1 MPTTFFDPAGLA
13 RLGSMDLVAKQVVE
27 GFLTGRHRS
36 PYHGFSVEYL
46 DHRPYTPGDDLRAM
60 DWKMLARSDK
70 YQIKLFE
77 DETNLRA
84 YILLDC
90 SESMAF
96 KSGEIDKLSYG
107 AYLAAALTYLLIRQ
121 NDAVGLVLFD
131 KEVRQYIPP
140 KAHPS
145 QFRRI
150 LQALDGV
157 KSGGETDVGAVLH
170 EAAERT
176 KRRGLIIVISD
187 LIDKEESIASGLQHF
202 RHNNHEVIVFH
213 TLDDAELTFPYDRL
227 TRFKDMEGAG
237 RVVTNPKS
245 LRKRYLERIQAFTEQ
260 IKNDCFERKIS
271 YNLASTTEPYDRFLA
286 AYLDKRAR
294 IG

>member
-1 MPTTFFDPAGLA
+1 MPSTFFDPAGLA
-13 RLGSMDLVAKQVVE
+13 RLGSLDLVAKQVVE

-46 DHRPYTPGDDLRAM
+46 DHRHYSPGDDLRAM

-107 AYLAAALTYLLIRQ
+107 AYLASALTYLLIRQ

-140 KAHPS
+140 KAHPT
-145 QFRRI
+145 QYRRI
-150 LQALDGV
+150 LQALDGI

-187 LIDKEESIASGLQHF
+187 LIDNEESIASGLQHF

-237 RVVTNPKS
+237 RVTANPKS
-245 LRKRYLERIQAFTEQ
+245 LRRRYLERIQAFTEK
-260 IKNDCFERKIS
+260 IKHDCFERKIS

-286 AYLDKRAR
+286 AYLDKRSR

>member
-1 MPTTFFDPAGLA
+1 MPSTYFDPAGLA
-13 RLGSMDLVAKQVVE
+13 RLGGLDLIAKQVVE

-46 DHRPYTPGDDLRAM
+46 DHRPYSPGDDMRTM

-70 YQIKLFE
+70 YQIKLYE

-96 KSGEIDKLSYG
+96 KSGEISKLTYG
-107 AYLAAALTYLLIRQ
+107 AYLAAALAYLLIRQ
-121 NDAVGLVLFD
+121 NDAVGLLLFD
-131 KEVRQYIPP
+131 DKVRHYIPP

-145 QFRRI
+145 QYRRI
-150 LQALDGV
+150 LQSLDGV
-157 KSGGETDVGAVLH
+157 ESGGETNVGAVLH

-176 KRRGLIIVISD
+176 KRRGLIILISD
-187 LIDKEESIASGLQHF
+187 LIDNEDSIASGLQHF
-202 RHNNHEVIVFH
+202 RHDNHEVLAFQI
-213 TLDDAELTFPYDRL
+213 LDDAELTFPYDRL
-227 TRFKDMEGAG
+227 TRFKDMEGTG
-237 RVVTNPKS
+237 QVVANPKN
-245 LRKRYLERIQAFTEQ
+245 LRQQYLERIKAFTER
-260 IKNDCFERKIS
+260 IKHDCYERKVG

-286 AYLDKRAR
+286 AYLDKRMR